1 MIAKSHNLTA
11 ARQDLMTGNSGGG
24 GELESSI
31 IAHFLIIDHFL
42 AGDGAT
48 IQCVTA
54 EYGTY
59 LR

>member
-11 ARQDLMTGNSGGG
+11 ARQDLMAGNSGGG

-31 IAHFLIIDHFL
+31 IAHFL
-42 AGDGAT
+42 AGDRAT